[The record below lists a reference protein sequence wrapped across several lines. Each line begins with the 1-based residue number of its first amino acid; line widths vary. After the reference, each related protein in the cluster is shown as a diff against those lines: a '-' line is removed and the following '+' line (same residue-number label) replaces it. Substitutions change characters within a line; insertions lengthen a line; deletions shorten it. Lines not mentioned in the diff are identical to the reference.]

1 MQTVPETGSYFDI
14 FMAHLTIQSL
24 IRATSTVVTDIVNKE
39 TRSRMMAGIKGKDTK
54 PELILRKLLHS
65 NGFRYRLHV
74 SYISGRPDIVLR
86 RYQAVIFV
94 HGCFW
99 HRHEGCRYATTP
111 ATRSEFWQAKFD
123 ANVVRDEIVLKR
135 LSDDGWRVAIVW
147 ECALRR
153 PTSVLKTGEAVINWL
168 HSRESHLEVGAGGMG
183 E

>member
-1 MQTVPETGSYFDI
+1 
-14 FMAHLTIQSL
+14 MAHLAIQSL
-24 IRATSTVVTDIVNKE
+24 IRPTSTVVTDFVNKE

-153 PTSVLKTGEAVINWL
+153 PASVLKTGEAVINWL